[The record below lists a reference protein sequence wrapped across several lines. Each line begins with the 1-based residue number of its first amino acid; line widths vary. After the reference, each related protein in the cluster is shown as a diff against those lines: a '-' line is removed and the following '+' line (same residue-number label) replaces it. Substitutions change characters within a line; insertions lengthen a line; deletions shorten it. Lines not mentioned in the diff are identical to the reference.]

1 MEKKPRIW
9 TKWLY
14 WFTFAVAVIFVY
26 KIFDNFG
33 EITDWIGTLFGVLA
47 PFFIGLLI
55 AYILY
60 LPCRKVEGFYKK
72 AKNKWFRKKARTFS
86 VITVYIIALLL
97 IVLLFTLIIPPI
109 VESVIDLANNF
120 HTYYDMAIHAIDS
133 LPEDNFLKTDVM
145 TGIMNAIQNIDI
157 KQILNVEALTQYLQ
171 GAMSF
176 ASGIVNTFVAI
187 IVSIYLLIGR
197 RSILQFFK
205 KLAGV
210 TFRPRIYQ
218 NMNKY
223 FDRSNQ
229 IFFNFLAGQF
239 IDAIVVGILTSIAMT
254 IMGVKYA
261 PLLGFMIGLFNMI
274 PYIGAIIAVVIAAI
288 ITFFTGG
295 IEQTIWMLVIVIILQ
310 QIDANIINP
319 KIVGN
324 SLKINPLLVIFA
336 VTVGGAYFGML
347 GIFLSVPISAIIKV
361 SLDEYIDYRTRKIK
375 ALNIRDVP

>member
-1 MEKKPRIW
+1 MEKKPRTW

-33 EITDWIGTLFGVLA
+33 EITNWIGTLFGVLA
-47 PFFIGLLI
+47 PFLMGLLI

-60 LPCRKVEGFYKK
+60 LPCRKVEELYKK
-72 AKNKWFRKKARTFS
+72 MKNRWIRKKARTFS
-86 VITVYIIALLL
+86 VITVYLITLLL
-97 IVLLFTLIIPPI
+97 IILLFTWIIPPI
-109 VESVIDLANNF
+109 ISSIIDLANNF
-120 HTYYDMAIHAIDS
+120 HTYYDMAISAIDS
-133 LPEDNFLKTDVM
+133 LPEDNFFKTNVM

-157 KQILNVEALTQYLQ
+157 KEILNVEALTQYLQ
-171 GAMSF
+171 GAVSF
-176 ASGIVNTFVAI
+176 ANGIVNTFVAI
-187 IVSIYLLIGR
+187 IVSVYLLISR
-197 RSILQFFK
+197 RSIIQFFK

-210 TFRPRIYQ
+210 TFKPQIYR
-218 NMNKY
+218 NMDKY
-223 FDRSNQ
+223 FNRSNQ
-229 IFFNFLAGQF
+229 IFFKFLAGQF
-239 IDAIVVGILTSIAMT
+239 IDAIVVGILTSIAMS

-274 PYIGAIIAVVIAAI
+274 PYIGAIIAVVIAGI

-295 IEQTIWMLVIVIILQ
+295 IEQTILMLIVVIILQ
-310 QIDANIINP
+310 QVDANIINP

-361 SLDEYIDYRTRKIK
+361 SLDEYIDYRSRKIK
-375 ALNIRDVP
+375 ALNNRDVP

>member
-1 MEKKPRIW
+1 MEKKPRTW

-33 EITDWIGTLFGVLA
+33 EITNWIGTLFQVLA

-60 LPCRKVEGFYKK
+60 LPCRKVEEFYKK
-72 AKNKWFRKKARTFS
+72 TKSKWIRKKARTFS
-86 VITVYIIALLL
+86 VITVYLITLLL
-97 IVLLFTLIIPPI
+97 IILLFTWIIPPI
-109 VESVIDLANNF
+109 IDSVIDLANNF
-120 HTYYDMAIHAIDS
+120 HTYYDMAISAINN
-133 LPEDNFLKTDVM
+133 LPEDNFFKTDIM
-145 TGIMNAIQNIDI
+145 TGIMNAIQSIDI
-157 KQILNVEALTQYLQ
+157 KEILNVEALTQYVQ
-171 GAMSF
+171 GAVSF
-176 ASGIVNTFVAI
+176 ANGIVNTFVAI
-187 IVSIYLLIGR
+187 IVSIYLLISR
-197 RSILQFFK
+197 RSIIQFFK

-210 TFRPRIYQ
+210 TFKPQVYR
-218 NMNKY
+218 NMDKY
-223 FDRSNQ
+223 FNRSNQ
-229 IFFNFLAGQF
+229 IFFKFLAGQF
-239 IDAIVVGILTSIAMT
+239 IDAIVVGILTSIAMS

-274 PYIGAIIAVVIAAI
+274 PYIGAIIAVIIAGI

-295 IEQTIWMLVIVIILQ
+295 IEQTIWMLIVVIILQ
-310 QIDANIINP
+310 QVDANIINP

-361 SLDEYIDYRTRKIK
+361 SLDEYIDYRSRKIK
-375 ALNIRDVP
+375 ALNNRDVP

>member
-1 MEKKPRIW
+1 MEKKPRTW

-33 EITDWIGTLFGVLA
+33 EITNWIGTLFQVLA

-60 LPCRKVEGFYKK
+60 LPCRKVEEFYKK
-72 AKNKWFRKKARTFS
+72 AKSKWIRKKARTFS
-86 VITVYIIALLL
+86 VITVYLITLLL
-97 IVLLFTLIIPPI
+97 IILLFTWIIPPI
-109 VESVIDLANNF
+109 IDSVIDLANNF
-120 HTYYDMAIHAIDS
+120 HTYYDMAISAINN
-133 LPEDNFLKTDVM
+133 LPEDNFFKTDIM

-157 KQILNVEALTQYLQ
+157 KEILNVEALTQYLQ
-171 GAMSF
+171 GAVSF
-176 ASGIVNTFVAI
+176 ANGIVNTFVAI
-187 IVSIYLLIGR
+187 IVSIYLLISR
-197 RSILQFFK
+197 RSIIQFFK

-210 TFRPRIYQ
+210 TFKPQVYR
-218 NMNKY
+218 NMDKY
-223 FDRSNQ
+223 FNRSNQ
-229 IFFNFLAGQF
+229 IFFKFLAGQF
-239 IDAIVVGILTSIAMT
+239 IDAIVVGILTSIAMS

-274 PYIGAIIAVVIAAI
+274 PYIGAIIAVIIAGI

-295 IEQTIWMLVIVIILQ
+295 IEQTIWMLIVVIILQ
-310 QIDANIINP
+310 QVDANIINP

-361 SLDEYIDYRTRKIK
+361 SLDEYIDYRSRKIK
-375 ALNIRDVP
+375 ALNNRDVP

>member
-1 MEKKPRIW
+1 MEKKPRTW

-33 EITDWIGTLFGVLA
+33 EITNWIGTLFQVLA

-60 LPCRKVEGFYKK
+60 LPCRKVEEFYKK
-72 AKNKWFRKKARTFS
+72 AKSKWIRKKARTFS
-86 VITVYIIALLL
+86 VITVYLITLLL
-97 IVLLFTLIIPPI
+97 IILLFTWIIPPI
-109 VESVIDLANNF
+109 IDSVIDLANNF
-120 HTYYDMAIHAIDS
+120 HTYYDMAISAINN
-133 LPEDNFLKTDVM
+133 LPEDNFFKTDIM

-157 KQILNVEALTQYLQ
+157 KEILNVEALTQYVQ
-171 GAMSF
+171 GAVSF
-176 ASGIVNTFVAI
+176 ANGIVNTFVAI
-187 IVSIYLLIGR
+187 IVSIYLLISR
-197 RSILQFFK
+197 RSIIQFFK

-210 TFRPRIYQ
+210 TFKPQVYR
-218 NMNKY
+218 NMDKY
-223 FDRSNQ
+223 FNRSNQ
-229 IFFNFLAGQF
+229 IFFKFLAGQF
-239 IDAIVVGILTSIAMT
+239 IDAIVVGILTSIAMS

-274 PYIGAIIAVVIAAI
+274 PYIGAIIAVIIAGI

-295 IEQTIWMLVIVIILQ
+295 IEQTIWMLIVVIILQ
-310 QIDANIINP
+310 QVDANIINP

-361 SLDEYIDYRTRKIK
+361 SLDEYIDYRSRKIK
-375 ALNIRDVP
+375 ALNNRDVP

>member
-1 MEKKPRIW
+1 MEKKPRTW

-33 EITDWIGTLFGVLA
+33 EITNWIGTLFQVLA

-60 LPCRKVEGFYKK
+60 LPCRKVEEFYKK
-72 AKNKWFRKKARTFS
+72 AKSKWIRKKARTFS
-86 VITVYIIALLL
+86 VITVYLITLLL
-97 IVLLFTLIIPPI
+97 IILLFTWIIPPI
-109 VESVIDLANNF
+109 IDSVIDLANNF
-120 HTYYDMAIHAIDS
+120 HTYYDMAISAINN
-133 LPEDNFLKTDVM
+133 LPEDNFFKTDIM

-157 KQILNVEALTQYLQ
+157 KEILNVEALTQYLQ
-171 GAMSF
+171 GAVSF
-176 ASGIVNTFVAI
+176 ANGIVNTFVAI
-187 IVSIYLLIGR
+187 IVSIYLLISR
-197 RSILQFFK
+197 RSIIQFFK

-210 TFRPRIYQ
+210 TFKPQVYR
-218 NMNKY
+218 NMDKY
-223 FDRSNQ
+223 FNRSNQ
-229 IFFNFLAGQF
+229 IFFKFLAGQF
-239 IDAIVVGILTSIAMT
+239 IDAIVVGILTSIAMS

-274 PYIGAIIAVVIAAI
+274 PYIGAIIAVIIAGI

-295 IEQTIWMLVIVIILQ
+295 IEQTIWMLIVVIILQ
-310 QIDANIINP
+310 QVDANIINP

-361 SLDEYIDYRTRKIK
+361 SLDEYINYRSRKIK
-375 ALNIRDVP
+375 ALNNRDVP

>member
-1 MEKKPRIW
+1 MEKKPRTW

-33 EITDWIGTLFGVLA
+33 EITDWIGTLFQVLA

-60 LPCRKVEGFYKK
+60 LPCRKVEEFYKK
-72 AKNKWFRKKARTFS
+72 AKSKWIRKKARTFS
-86 VITVYIIALLL
+86 VITVYLITLLL
-97 IVLLFTLIIPPI
+97 IILLFTWIIPPI
-109 VESVIDLANNF
+109 IDSVIDLANNF
-120 HTYYDMAIHAIDS
+120 HTYYDMAISAINN
-133 LPEDNFLKTDVM
+133 LPEDNFFKTDIM

-157 KQILNVEALTQYLQ
+157 KEILNVEALTQYLQ
-171 GAMSF
+171 GAVSF
-176 ASGIVNTFVAI
+176 ANGIVNTFVAI
-187 IVSIYLLIGR
+187 IVSIYLLISR
-197 RSILQFFK
+197 RSIIQFFK

-210 TFRPRIYQ
+210 TFKPQVYR
-218 NMNKY
+218 NMDKY
-223 FDRSNQ
+223 FNRSNQ
-229 IFFNFLAGQF
+229 IFFKFLAGQF
-239 IDAIVVGILTSIAMT
+239 IDAIVVGILTSIAMS

-274 PYIGAIIAVVIAAI
+274 PYIGAIIAVIIAGI

-295 IEQTIWMLVIVIILQ
+295 IEQTIWMLIVVIILQ
-310 QIDANIINP
+310 QVDANIINP

-361 SLDEYIDYRTRKIK
+361 SLDEYIDYRSRKIK
-375 ALNIRDVP
+375 ALNNRDVP

>member
-1 MEKKPRIW
+1 MEKKPRTW

-33 EITDWIGTLFGVLA
+33 EITNWIGTLFQVLA

-60 LPCRKVEGFYKK
+60 LPCRKVEEFYKK
-72 AKNKWFRKKARTFS
+72 AKSKWIRKKARTFS
-86 VITVYIIALLL
+86 VITVYLITLLL
-97 IVLLFTLIIPPI
+97 IILLFTWIIPPI
-109 VESVIDLANNF
+109 IDSVIDLANNF
-120 HTYYDMAIHAIDS
+120 HTYYDMAISAINN
-133 LPEDNFLKTDVM
+133 LPEDNFFKTDIM
-145 TGIMNAIQNIDI
+145 TGIMNAIQN
-157 KQILNVEALTQYLQ
+157 KEILNVEALTQYLQ
-171 GAMSF
+171 GAVSF
-176 ASGIVNTFVAI
+176 ANGIVNTFVAI
-187 IVSIYLLIGR
+187 IVSIYLLISR
-197 RSILQFFK
+197 RSIIQFFK

-210 TFRPRIYQ
+210 TFKPQVYR
-218 NMNKY
+218 NMDKY
-223 FDRSNQ
+223 FNRSNQ
-229 IFFNFLAGQF
+229 IFFKFLAGQF
-239 IDAIVVGILTSIAMT
+239 IDAIVVGILTSIAMS

-274 PYIGAIIAVVIAAI
+274 PYIGAIIAVIIAGI

-295 IEQTIWMLVIVIILQ
+295 IEQTIWMLIVVIILQ
-310 QIDANIINP
+310 QVDANIINP

-361 SLDEYIDYRTRKIK
+361 SLDEYIDYRSRKIK
-375 ALNIRDVP
+375 ALNNRDVP

>member
-1 MEKKPRIW
+1 MEKKPRTW

-33 EITDWIGTLFGVLA
+33 EITNWIGTLFQVLA

-60 LPCRKVEGFYKK
+60 LPCRKVEEFYKK
-72 AKNKWFRKKARTFS
+72 TKSKWIRKKARTFS
-86 VITVYIIALLL
+86 VITVYLITLLL
-97 IVLLFTLIIPPI
+97 IILLFTWIIPPI
-109 VESVIDLANNF
+109 IDSVIDLANNF
-120 HTYYDMAIHAIDS
+120 HTYYDMAISAINN
-133 LPEDNFLKTDVM
+133 LPEDNFFKTDIM

-157 KQILNVEALTQYLQ
+157 KEILNVEALTQYLQ
-171 GAMSF
+171 GAVSF
-176 ASGIVNTFVAI
+176 ANGIVNTFVAI
-187 IVSIYLLIGR
+187 IVSIYLLISR
-197 RSILQFFK
+197 RSIIQFFK

-210 TFRPRIYQ
+210 TFKPQVYR
-218 NMNKY
+218 NMDKY
-223 FDRSNQ
+223 FNRSNQ
-229 IFFNFLAGQF
+229 IFFKFLAGQF
-239 IDAIVVGILTSIAMT
+239 IDAIVVGILTSIAMS

-274 PYIGAIIAVVIAAI
+274 PYIGAIIAVIIAGI

-295 IEQTIWMLVIVIILQ
+295 IEQTIWMLIVVIILQ
-310 QIDANIINP
+310 QVDANIINP

-361 SLDEYIDYRTRKIK
+361 SLDEYIDYRSRKIK
-375 ALNIRDVP
+375 ALNNRDVP